1 MRVGIIGGGSIGLLF
16 GAKLA
21 EAGADVTIWTRTE
34 DQSAAITSAGI
45 RLIDGQRGERIVRA
59 SGEWLSDDRLTAAS
73 AAKVASEGIR
83 PVDWYLLALKQTDL
97 TTETVDRIGR
107 LLRLTPGHPDLL
119 CLQNGIGHMGKLTAA
134 AAGYSSV
141 YNAVTSVGAKRE
153 DVRSVRHTGEGQ
165 LFIASASAPEAVIR
179 QKMLLGTLIRAGFD
193 ASLSNDI
200 HNRVYQKLLVNAV
213 INPLTA
219 LFDIQNG
226 ELPGHPAR
234 RSLMK
239 ALHEETVTVLRAAG
253 MDEWPDSWEGVLSV
267 CERTSLNVSSML
279 ADIRAGR
286 RTEIA
291 SINGE
296 IVRLAAAM
304 GMQAPINESV
314 LRLVEELGGES

>member
-21 EAGADVTIWTRTE
+21 EAGAEVTIWTRTE
-34 DQSAAITSAGI
+34 EQTAAITSAGI
-45 RLIDGQRGERIVRA
+45 RLLDGQRGERVVRA
-59 SGEWLSDDRLTAAS
+59 RGEWLSDEKLTAAS
-73 AAKVASEGIR
+73 AALAEAEGIM

-97 TTETVDRIGR
+97 TAETVDRIGR
-107 LLRLTPGHPDLL
+107 LLRLTPGYPDLL
-119 CLQNGIGHMGKLTAA
+119 CLQNGIGHMEKLTAVT
-134 AAGYSSV
+134 AGYSCV

-153 DVRSVRHTGEGQ
+153 DARSVRHTGEGQ
-165 LFIASASAPEAVIR
+165 LFIASTSAPEAVIR
-179 QKMLLGTLIRAGFD
+179 QKMLLATLIRAGFD

-226 ELPGHPAR
+226 ELPGRPAR

-239 ALHEETVTVLRAAG
+239 ALHDETVNVLRAAG
-253 MDEWPDSWEGVLSV
+253 MTEWPDSWEGVLAV
-267 CERTSLNVSSML
+267 CERTSRNVSSML
-279 ADIRAGR
+279 ADIRAGK

-291 SINGE
+291 AINGE

-304 GMQAPINESV
+304 EMQAPLNESV
-314 LRLVEELGGES
+314 LRLVEALGGDS